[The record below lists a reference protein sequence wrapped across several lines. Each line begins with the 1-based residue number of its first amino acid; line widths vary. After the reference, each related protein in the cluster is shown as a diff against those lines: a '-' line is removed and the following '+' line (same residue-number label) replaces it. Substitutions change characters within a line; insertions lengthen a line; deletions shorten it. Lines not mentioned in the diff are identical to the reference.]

1 MTSTSTCYN
10 VFTRSLARNLIRR
23 NRVNY
28 VEIKN
33 FNKYKIKWN
42 IESETV
48 IKPGL
53 ETIQAALQKLGN
65 PQDKH
70 KVIHVA
76 GTNGKGSTIA
86 FYRR

>member
-1 MTSTSTCYN
+1 M
-10 VFTRSLARNLIRR
+10 
-23 NRVNY
+23 
-28 VEIKN
+28 EINN
-33 FNKYKIKWN
+33 FNLYKKKWK
-42 IESETV
+42 IESETI

-53 ETIQAALQKLGN
+53 ESIQKALEKLGN

-86 FYRR
+86 FLSAIAKEHGLSYGSFTSPSYYRCT

>member
-1 MTSTSTCYN
+1 M
-10 VFTRSLARNLIRR
+10 
-23 NRVNY
+23 NY

-42 IESETV
+42 IKSETD

-53 ETIQAALQKLGN
+53 ENIKAALKKLGN

-86 FYRR
+86 FLTCFSKGAQPGICIIY